1 MEAGETELEMVQRH
15 VRQGERHVSRQIELI
30 ADLTRRNLPI
40 DQAEKVLFNFEITLL
55 AHNDH
60 LDRLHSD

>member
-15 VRQGERHVSRQIELI
+15 VRQGERHVSRQRELI
-30 ADLTRRNLPI
+30 ADQTRRNLPT